1 MLKLIPLLKNN
12 NKEQIILVDDLKKKK
27 KWSQESNLYKL
38 ILKKREGGEASKDY
52 KLTFRFMMLAA
63 ESYEGKDERL
73 EEILTEFR
81 EVHGA
86 PEFLIRVPGR
96 VNLIGD
102 IIV

>member
-1 MLKLIPLLKNN
+1 
-12 NKEQIILVDDLKKKK
+12 
-27 KWSQESNLYKL
+27 
-38 ILKKREGGEASKDY
+38 
-52 KLTFRFMMLAA
+52 MMLAA

-73 EEILTEFR
+73 EEFLTEFR
-81 EVHGA
+81 DVHGA